1 MCVCVCVF
9 VSETRCSLIIIFFP
23 PRFSFF
29 WASNGRLFSFLFSR
43 KRLCWRTASSLS
55 LSFIAVRSRW
65 PSRHAVVGFLFS
77 LFIFVALLP
86 LFVSPFSAGTC
97 RKPEHARKRIGKKN
111 KCHNRDSLF
120 FLPLFFRYCRC
131 RCCCCCCFPPPFHC
145 VCERESCWSHSL
157 SILYHTTT
165 TTIASPPCSGWKTSR
180 IICPITLLPLH
191 RRVIRWIGALFLSTP
206 FFSHSMRG
214 CAYRRCFSSLL
225 TWNWTVWRRQNGFS
239 SSSFLLLL
247 LLLSHRLGLQHTLHQ
262 L

>member
-97 RKPEHARKRIGKKN
+97 RKPVDSRSGSRTCEKENREKKQMPQS
-111 KCHNRDSLF
+111 R
-120 FLPLFFRYCRC
+120 
-131 RCCCCCCFPPPFHC
+131 
-145 VCERESCWSHSL
+145 L
-157 SILYHTTT
+157 S
-165 TTIASPPCSGWKTSR
+165 
-180 IICPITLLPLH
+180 
-191 RRVIRWIGALFLSTP
+191 FLSP
-206 FFSHSMRG
+206 LIF
-214 CAYRRCFSSLL
+214 SLL
-225 TWNWTVWRRQNGFS
+225 S
-239 SSSFLLLL
+239 LPLLLL
-247 LLLSHRLGLQHTLHQ
+247 LLFPPSLSLRMWTGILLIPQPQYTLPHHHHHHCVATLFRLENISDNLPHHSLASSSSCDPVDWRP
-262 L
+262 LSLYSFLFSFYAWVRV